1 MVSVMADLRPRQARR
16 LDLLAG
22 QKLETVRLDHVIVL
36 SLSGGNQV
44 VIETPALLVGPGGP
58 FAVEPGTTTSDVLAT
73 LLGDTVRAAR
83 ARRDGELEITFG
95 GGARLLVGPDP
106 DVESWALVGPAGLLV
121 VCLAGGELAV
131 WGDA

>member
-1 MVSVMADLRPRQARR
+1 MADLRPRQARR
-16 LDLLAG
+16 LDLLVG
-22 QKLETVRLDHVIVL
+22 QKLEYVRLDHTIVL

-44 VIETPALLVGPGGP
+44 VIEAPALLVGPNGP
-58 FAVEPGTTTSDVLAT
+58 FAVEPGVTSSDVLAT

-83 ARRDGELEITFG
+83 ARETGELEITFG
-95 GGARLLVGPDP
+95 DGTRLLVDPDP
-106 DVESWALVGPAGLLV
+106 DFESWAVVGPAGLLI